1 LVGRS
6 GPLIVH
12 LRSGSRSLPR
22 EAPLP
27 NVDLPAR
34 RGRDRRVQLG
44 PIDVWVNNAMV
55 TVFARPRRG
64 HDRRGRCRA
73 PVPGH
78 PAPVA
83 LLRREARDP
92 GLADHAPARLEPNK
106 MGKRP
111 QPVPPTFQP
120 EMAASAIVWASQHRH
135 LARTGYESQLTDEPD
150 DDARADN
157 LLEPVDAETDRACTA
172 ASTTGRATATRR
184 PGSRPIA
191 AWRRP
196 PLRPPAPPRSPGPR
210 AGDEPSA
217 AAPGRGSRP
226 DLEPGDRRP
235 CVPEYRRSGCLV
247 GAGRRSIRGVSSGR
261 VERHSAPFACV
272 ICRIRTLLQHLVTH
286 V

>member
-1 LVGRS
+1 
-6 GPLIVH
+6 
-12 LRSGSRSLPR
+12 
-22 EAPLP
+22 LP

-157 LLEPVDAETDRACTA
+157 LLEPVDAETDPGHARPL
-172 ASTTGRATATRR
+172 RR
-184 PGSRPIA
+184 PGEP
-191 AWRRP
+191 RRP
-196 PLRPPAPPRSPGPR
+196 ADLVRDPSPPGDGHRCGRRRRRGHLARAPGMSPAQRRRGAGPGPT
-210 AGDEPSA
+210 SN
-217 AAPGRGSRP
+217 PGTA
-226 DLEPGDRRP
+226 DHAFLTDRR
-235 CVPEYRRSGCLV
+235 SACLV
-247 GAGRRSIRGVSSGR
+247 GSRRRSIRGVSSGR
-261 VERHSAPFACV
+261 VGRHSAPFACV
-272 ICRIRTLLQHLVTH
+272 ICRIRTLL
-286 V
+286 